1 MQTIGIIGAG
11 ISGLTTA
18 KTFRERGYKV
28 VVLEKASA
36 LGGVWDRNRFYINVS
51 TQTTKN
57 EYAYTD
63 FPMPDHYHEWPTGE
77 QMNEYLH
84 NYAQHFGINDSI
96 FFNMQVQDMT
106 CNEDGWQLQ
115 AMHTGT
121 GSLQNYTFSF
131 VVVCTGTFHE
141 KYLPSFPGMEAFT
154 AAGGQILHSSE
165 ITSNALL
172 EGRDVAVVG
181 FAKSATDIATQ
192 AADTAAS
199 CTLLYRKAQWKVPR
213 FFGGKVN
220 LKYLLFSRFSEAFFR
235 SYRQTAFQKLLH
247 SIGKPLVWMQWRG
260 VELLLKKQFR
270 LKQCGML
277 PGHRIEDQV
286 SCSLGIAPEGFY
298 EKVSAQK
305 IKAICTEIDTF
316 SEDGVLL
323 KNGATI
329 RPDLVVMGTG
339 FRQRLPFLNGDYQ
352 RLICNENGQF
362 MLHRNIISPNL
373 PLLGFVGFNSSLF
386 STLTSEIAANWLVEY
401 VNGNI
406 QLPVQSEI
414 IKERAIIEQWKKNVR
429 PVATEFSGLCI
440 APFNFQH
447 LDQLMKDMGLKTGG
461 RNRLLQFFKPVN
473 PAGYQQLLA
482 GLRNVRQQHS
492 ADNSHTSPVARFSK
506 ELS

>member
-36 LGGVWDRNRFYINVS
+36 IGGVWDRNRFYINVS

-77 QMNEYLH
+77 QMNEYLN
-84 NYAQHFGINDSI
+84 NYATHFCISDSI
-96 FFNMQVQDMT
+96 CFNVQVLDMT
-106 CNEDGWQLQ
+106 YNEEGWHLKTANTVSGNFQ
-115 AMHTGT
+115 T
-121 GSLQNYTFSF
+121 YTFDF
-131 VVVCTGTFHE
+131 VVICTGTFHE
-141 KYLPSFPGMEAFT
+141 KYLPPFPGMEAFT

-165 ITSNALL
+165 VTSNTLL
-172 EGRDVAVVG
+172 ENKDVAVVG

-213 FFGGKVN
+213 FFGGKIN

-270 LKQCGML
+270 LKECGML
-277 PGHRIEDQV
+277 PAHRIEDQV
-286 SCSLGIAPEGFY
+286 SCSLGVAPEGFY
-298 EKVSAQK
+298 EKVRTHK
-305 IKAICTEIDTF
+305 IRAICTEIDSF
-316 SEDGVLL
+316 SRDGLLL
-323 KNGATI
+323 KNGTII

-373 PLLGFVGFNSSLF
+373 PMLGFVGFNSSLF
-386 STLTSEIAANWLVEY
+386 STLTSEIAANWLAEY
-401 VNGNI
+401 VSGNI
-406 QLPVQSEI
+406 ELPVQSDL
-414 IKERAIIEQWKKNVR
+414 IKERAVIEQWKKKVR

-447 LDQLMKDMGLKTGG
+447 LDQLMKDMGLKTRG

-473 PAGYQQLLA
+473 PAAYQRLLA
-482 GLRNVRQQHS
+482 NLRNAGQQPRPVNLNRS
-492 ADNSHTSPVARFSK
+492 AATRFSK
-506 ELS
+506 ELF